1 MRPRLVTLLALS
13 ACSEYA
19 LEQKGP
25 EPQSG
30 TPDIAVDPAVLEFQ
44 TTPTDCIVDRVV
56 TIENR
61 GNAPLDVS
69 GTFVE
74 GDGSFSAEFVEISLA
89 AGETVPM
96 VVRFAPTETGDKA
109 GQVVVTSDDPDE
121 PELAVGVEGLVADT
135 ELFGETFIQSAEPV
149 DVLWVIDNSSSM
161 GQEQARVI
169 AEISAFF
176 TWFETLNLDYHMG
189 VVTSDIVT
197 PTMGGRLQGS
207 PLWIERDTVNAEA
220 ELAEAID
227 VGTDDQGNESGL
239 RAAEL
244 ALSEPLLSGEN
255 AGFYRTDARLAVV
268 FLSDEPEQS
277 EYDAQHYVDFF
288 TTLKADPSEV
298 QISAIVGDPSVG
310 CASVCDGTDQ
320 TAQAGDKYVDVVNAF
335 SGVFGSICTCDLS
348 PTLDEIGMEATLFV
362 REFPLSKTPADPTR
376 IEVWVDNEASTDWTY
391 DEQGNAIVF
400 GTPPVNDQ
408 EVDVQYPVQLACYE

>member
-1 MRPRLVTLLALS
+1 MRPRLLSLLALA

-19 LEQKGP
+19 LDGKGDD
-25 EPQSG
+25 PQSG

-44 TTPTDCIVDRVV
+44 TTPTDCVVDRVV

-61 GNAPLDVS
+61 GTAPLDVS

-74 GDGSFSAEFVEISLA
+74 GDGSFSAEFVETSVA
-89 AGETVPM
+89 PGESVPM
-96 VVRFAPTETGDKA
+96 IVRFAPTETGDKA
-109 GQVVVTSDDPDE
+109 AQVLVASDDPDE
-121 PELAVGVEGLVADT
+121 PEVAVAIEGLVADT
-135 ELFGETFIQSAEPV
+135 EIFAETFIQDADPV

-176 TWFETLNLDYHMG
+176 TWFETLELDYHMG

-197 PTMGGRLQGS
+197 PTMQGRLQGS
-207 PLWIERDTVNAEA
+207 PLWIERGTANAEA

-227 VGTDDQGNESGL
+227 VGTDDQGDESGL

-244 ALSEPLLSGEN
+244 ALSEPLLSTDN
-255 AGFYRTDARLAVV
+255 AGFYRPDARLAVV
-268 FLSDEPEQS
+268 FLTDEPEQS

-288 TTLKADPSEV
+288 TALKADPSEV

-320 TAQAGDKYVDVVNAF
+320 TAQPGDKYVDVVNAF

-348 PTLDEIGMEATLFV
+348 PALDEIGMEATRFV
-362 REFPLSKTPADPTR
+362 REFPLSKTPADATR
-376 IEVWVDNEASTDWTY
+376 IEVRVDNETSTDWTY
-391 DEQGNAIVF
+391 DEQANSIVF